1 MKARE
6 FIKEGENAEN
16 ISVDWNKLLAAL
28 TVIATDP
35 DLKGVKPVDAIMF
48 LGLIGDPNAGE
59 WDIQTK
65 RPAKFGVLNDKGMS
79 IPYTKQGIQGFYNSP
94 GSFHQDAAGK
104 YVSFEEFDILI
115 NPKYWQELSVD
126 NDTPE
131 LIAHEARHRGM
142 DIIFRNPITLSKI
155 PKQLQDYHDIQDW
168 PQKGK
173 EHIPKEQWDSWEH
186 LCLWSLER
194 RGRSDFSPTHI
205 FTSKQEML
213 QFRSWYYQLEAIAK
227 QYVSTIKVP
236 PGGYEA
242 LRKEVDRQTPGDMK
256 INILPGPDGI
266 PIIKGIVDKVGDAMK
281 QGADHVVTSLKQGA
295 NVVADKVKQG
305 VATVKSAL
313 DIGTTPAKPSS
324 SKPPAELS
332 WYDSLLARIKKNAGL
347 GSKTHVIKAGDTL
360 RKIAQQNN
368 VSVDALIKANPQ
380 IKNPDAI
387 YAGDE
392 LIIP

>member
-1 MKARE
+1 MRAKE
-6 FIKEGENAEN
+6 FIKEGETAEN

-59 WDIQTK
+59 WDIQMKT
-65 RPAKFGVLNDKGMS
+65 PARFGVLNDKGMS
-79 IPYTKQGIQGFYNSP
+79 IPYTRQGIQGFYNSP
-94 GSFHQDAAGK
+94 GSFHSDDAGK
-104 YVSFEEFDILI
+104 HVSFGGFDILI
-115 NPKYWQELSVD
+115 NPKYWQELSTD
-126 NDTPE
+126 TDTPE

-142 DIIFRNPITLSKI
+142 DIIFKNSWTLSRI
-155 PKQLQDYHDIQDW
+155 PKQLQDYRDIDDW

-173 EHIPKEQWDSWEH
+173 DKEYWDSWEH

-194 RGRSDFSPTHI
+194 RGRDDYSPKHI

-227 QYVSTIKVP
+227 QYVATIKVP
-236 PGGYEA
+236 SGGYEA
-242 LRKEVDRQTPGDMK
+242 LRKEVDRQTPGDVK
-256 INILPGPDGI
+256 IKVVPDSNGK
-266 PIIKGIVDKVGDAMK
+266 PIITGFLDKVVDAVKQGANSAVDAVK
-281 QGADHVVTSLKQGA
+281 QGADSAVNAVKQGA
-295 NVVADKVKQG
+295 DK
-305 VATVKSAL
+305 VKSAL

-324 SKPPAELS
+324 SKKPDEVS
-332 WYDSLLARIKKNAGL
+332 WYDSLLDRIKKNAGL
-347 GSKTHVIKAGDTL
+347 SSKNYVVKNGDTL

-368 VSVDALIKANPQ
+368 VSIEALIKANPQ

-387 YAGDE
+387 FAGDE
-392 LIIP
+392 LVIP